1 MNNCNQG
8 CGCNHGAGV
17 IAGPCTSRNCG
28 KSNENLRIKTVVLQP
43 SLGTDEKG
51 QPYAPKLGAYT
62 NTIVTYQANGALYL
76 YDSRGIFTK
85 VTSDSTAEALAA
97 EVPNRVAQGEQ
108 LNEAIIK
115 TAEML
120 QTNINAEVNARE
132 QDRDNLQENINRNS
146 NSIDELKQPSQEF
159 VASYNKTMEGV
170 QHDLENLTELV
181 HDQDVDIRAS
191 YTSDTVDLTT
201 NSDGATTTSLT
212 AARSNTDTKGGSAGI
227 MTAFQATQLNALAN
241 AYEAE
246 EKGKTLYEDTA
257 STNNVELSE
266 AATSFDHIVVT
277 GEYMGEGSFALQ
289 QAASVTYY
297 PMGGATAFQM
307 NAIDITTGNDPS
319 VEIVQDI
326 WSVTNDG
333 MGLELASSVKAMVNS
348 ETTVT
353 PSMTSNFTITKVVGF
368 GKKLA
373 GSQ

>member
-1 MNNCNQG
+1 M
-8 CGCNHGAGV
+8 
-17 IAGPCTSRNCG
+17 
-28 KSNENLRIKTVVLQP
+28 VLQP

-85 VTSDSTAEALAA
+85 VTSDSTAEALAS
-97 EVPNRVAQGEQ
+97 EITNRVAQGEQ
-108 LNEAIIK
+108 LNEAIVK

-120 QTNINAEVNARE
+120 QTNINVEVNARE

-146 NSIDELKQPSQEF
+146 NSIDELEQSSQEF

-170 QHDLENLTELV
+170 QHDLENLTKLV

-307 NAIDITTGNDPS
+307 NAIDITTGNAPS

>member
-8 CGCNHGAGV
+8 CGCDHGAGV

-51 QPYAPKLGAYT
+51 QPYAPKLGAYI

-85 VTSDSTAEALAA
+85 VTSDSTAEALAT
-97 EVPNRVAQGEQ
+97 EITNRIAQGEQ
-108 LNEAIIK
+108 LNEAIVK

-120 QTNINAEVNARE
+120 QTNINVEVNARE

-146 NSIDELKQPSQEF
+146 NSIDELEQSSQEF

-170 QHDLENLTELV
+170 QHDLENLTKLV

-307 NAIDITTGNDPS
+307 NAIDITTGNAPS

>member
-8 CGCNHGAGV
+8 CGCDHGAGV

-51 QPYAPKLGAYT
+51 QPYAPKLGAYI

-85 VTSDSTAEALAA
+85 VTSDSTAEALTA
-97 EVPNRVAQGEQ
+97 EITNRVAQGEQ
-108 LNEAIIK
+108 LNEAIVK

-132 QDRDNLQENINRNS
+132 QDRDNLQENINRNYD
-146 NSIDELKQPSQEF
+146 SINELKQSSQEF

-170 QHDLENLTELV
+170 QRDLENLTDLV
-181 HDQDVDIRAS
+181 HDQDVDINVA

-212 AARSNTDTKGGSAGI
+212 AARSNTDARGGSAGI
-227 MTAFQATQLNALAN
+227 MTTFQATQLNALAN

-246 EKGKTLYEDTA
+246 EKGTTLYEDTA
-257 STNNVELSE
+257 STNNVKLSE

-277 GEYMGEGSFALQ
+277 GEHMGEGSSALQ
-289 QAASVTYY
+289 QAVSVTYY

-307 NAIDITTGNDPS
+307 NAIDITTGNEPS

-333 MGLELASSVKAMVNS
+333 VELELASSVKAMVNS

-373 GSQ
+373 GSN

>member
-97 EVPNRVAQGEQ
+97 EVSNRVAQGEQ

-146 NSIDELKQPSQEF
+146 NSIDELKQSSQEF

-181 HDQDVDIRAS
+181 HNQDVDIRAS

-257 STNNVELSE
+257 STNNVGLSE

-307 NAIDITTGNDPS
+307 NAIDITTGNNPS

-333 MGLELASSVKAMVNS
+333 MELELASSVKAMVNS

>member
-28 KSNENLRIKTVVLQP
+28 RSNENLRIKTVVLQP

-51 QPYAPKLGAYT
+51 QPYAPKLGAYI

-85 VTSDSTAEALAA
+85 VTSDSTAEALAT
-97 EVPNRVAQGEQ
+97 EITNRIAQGEQ

-146 NSIDELKQPSQEF
+146 NLINELKQLSQEF
-159 VASYNKTMEGV
+159 VTNYNKTMEGV

-181 HDQDVDIRAS
+181 HGQDVDINVA

-333 MGLELASSVKAMVNS
+333 MELELASSVKAMVNS
-348 ETTVT
+348 ETTVA

>member
-1 MNNCNQG
+1 M
-8 CGCNHGAGV
+8 
-17 IAGPCTSRNCG
+17 
-28 KSNENLRIKTVVLQP
+28 RIKTVVLQP

-85 VTSDSTAEALAA
+85 VTSDSTAEALAT
-97 EVPNRVAQGEQ
+97 EITNRIAQGEQ

-146 NSIDELKQPSQEF
+146 NLINELKQLSQEF
-159 VASYNKTMEGV
+159 VTNYNKTMEGV

-181 HDQDVDIRAS
+181 HGQDVDINVA

-307 NAIDITTGNDPS
+307 NAIDITTGNAPS

-333 MGLELASSVKAMVNS
+333 MELELASSVKAMVNS

>member
-51 QPYAPKLGAYT
+51 QPYAPKLGAYI

-85 VTSDSTAEALAA
+85 VTSDSTAEALTA
-97 EVPNRVAQGEQ
+97 EITDRVAQGEQ
-108 LNEAIIK
+108 LNEAIVK

-120 QTNINAEVNARE
+120 QTNINVEVNARE

-146 NSIDELKQPSQEF
+146 NLINELKQSSQEF

-170 QHDLENLTELV
+170 QHDLENLTGLV
-181 HDQDVDIRAS
+181 HDQDVDINVA

-246 EKGKTLYEDTA
+246 EKGTTLYEATA
-257 STNNVELSE
+257 SINNVELSE

-277 GEYMGEGSFALQ
+277 GEYVGEGNSALQ
-289 QAASVTYY
+289 QAVSVTYY